1 MTVLELVEK
10 AGTYVEQFQL
20 INVGF
25 YLCAILAAKFFPVDS
40 LLFKK
45 TITFAND
52 CSKRI
57 KIAVG
62 VILIFR
68 SLMASRH
75 YGSQHQYR

>member
-1 MTVLELVEK
+1 MTVPELVEK

-20 INVGF
+20 IHVGF
-25 YLCAILAAKFFPVDS
+25 ISARYWRQSFSQSIPFS
-40 LLFKK
+40 SK

-57 KIAVG
+57 EIAVG

-68 SLMASRH
+68 CLMASRH